1 MKIETIRA
9 FQEALKDNPTAQE
22 MVRNTPEP
30 ENMEGRCR
38 LYAKIAEQ
46 LGFDLTEQDLAEYV
60 EEMQRRRSERTEA
73 EAEKIEQLP
82 EDELDEVAGGGD
94 HPECKDTYKDKENC
108 WSNDG
113 CDLVYHKYDGYQC
126 HLNLYCKNYNSSP
139 CGKSYYEQC
148 GYEYASW

>member
-1 MKIETIRA
+1 MKTETIRA
-9 FQEALKDNPTAQE
+9 FQEALKDNPTAEE
-22 MVRNTPEP
+22 MIRNTPEP

-46 LGFDLTEQDLAEYV
+46 LGFDLTGKDLAEYA

-94 HPECKDTYKDKENC
+94 HPQCKDTFRDQENC
-108 WSNDG
+108 WYNDG
-113 CDLVYHKYDGYQC
+113 CDVVYHRYDNYECHYDFQCSNYQ
-126 HLNLYCKNYNSSP
+126 NWA
-139 CGKSYYEQC
+139 CGKTYYERC
-148 GYEYASW
+148 RTGYIT